1 MRRTSAPRR
10 PLLPAVL
17 LACLAPLAASSQNS
31 APSLT
36 SLSPSTVPPG
46 ATVTV
51 TLNGTGLVPGS
62 NVLLGG
68 QQGYEISNS
77 LCFSSNCPITYLSDT
92 QMTVLIPA
100 SALPNSGTLSVQVQ
114 NPSGLLSNALNLTI
128 SASSSSNNPVPSI
141 ASLSPSTIIAG
152 SAAFT
157 LQVNGGGFVPGAVV
171 EWNGSSLFT
180 VYVTSTQLLASVPA
194 GDIATPG
201 SVSVTAVNPSPGG
214 GASAAATFTVQNGTP
229 QNPANTG
236 APSLIWVLPVNTTAG
251 TPGATLSLYGANYTS
266 ASTVQWNGAP
276 RPTTFVNS
284 NELKVTLSAADLASP
299 GSGILEVTNPTT
311 SVTSV
316 QWTYPVISPGVTTFA
331 AGPQPVALGP
341 VAVAADASLGRIYV
355 VHRGTLGDVGL
366 NAQQWPSDAVTVVDS
381 NSGNVLTTIGIGASV
396 NGLGQGI
403 AVDPANHHIFVT
415 NADDNSVSILDGQTN
430 LTLATTPVD
439 RSPEGIAADSS
450 LGLVYVAASNVTL
463 LDASSGAMLSSIPVG
478 GNALAVS
485 LDPSTHRAYV
495 LVNSVPQSI
504 AVIDGTK
511 LSLISQTPLPP
522 LIYTYSSIAVD
533 PGARAYVT
541 DYNSGIITALDI
553 TGATPSVLSNFPAT
567 APSAMALAVDPSTH
581 FLYAVSASGAAV
593 NVFDQSGAQQAA
605 IRVRHAPAAIALD
618 GAGHHAYVADSQSDS
633 LSVIGTAGLTLTGTI
648 ALGVQNMGL
657 ALDTAGNRLYAANV
671 IAGAV
676 GVLDPSARTFLTSW
690 ISGGLTW
697 ATAVDPSLGQVYAVN
712 ASDGSLSVF
721 NASTGA
727 LKTKIAVGATG
738 AATIAVNEQT
748 HRVYISAGSLAVVDG
763 ASLQLVSTIPVGNTP
778 VGVALDPSTNRI
790 YVANQHSGSISV
802 IDGGSNQ
809 VVATWNQLGNVW
821 RLAIDPQLGK
831 LYASVPPPTIGSFSG
846 LEVIDLATGAITA
859 QVSGGPAADDVAV
872 NPTTHHVFLGDSDDG
887 TVRII
892 DGNTLAVLNTL
903 VTGSAISGLAIDASS
918 GLVYASEPFDASIA
932 VFSDLASGPPPNVN
946 SGGLVNG
953 ASFSGADLTAG
964 GVAAIFGTNLAP
976 SVALASSIPL
986 PTTLAGA
993 SVEINGVPAPLL
1005 FVSPGQIDFQIP
1017 WQFASD
1023 SQVALTVVLNGASS
1037 APQTFPLVQAGPAIF
1052 SVNRQ
1057 GTGQGAVQIAN
1068 TSILAAPA
1076 GSIPG
1081 AATQPAS
1088 RLGYITIY
1096 CTGLGAVSNPPPS
1109 GAIASA
1115 NPLSYTV
1122 ATPTVTIGGVPA
1134 AVTFSGLAPGFVAL
1148 YQVNVQVPQSAPTGS
1163 AVPLAM
1169 SVNGLSSNTVT
1180 IAVQ

>member
-36 SLSPSTVPPG
+36 SISPSTVPPG
-46 ATVTV
+46 ATVTI
-51 TLNGTGLVPGS
+51 TLNGTGLVSGS

-77 LCFSSNCPITYLSDT
+77 LCFSSNCPITYVSDT

-100 SALPNSGTLSVQVQ
+100 SALPNSGTLSVQVE

-128 SASSSSNNPVPSI
+128 SASSGSSNPTPSI
-141 ASLSPSTIIAG
+141 ASLSPPTIVAG
-152 SAAFT
+152 STAFT
-157 LQVNGGGFVPGAVV
+157 LQVNGASFVPGAVV
-171 EWNGSSLFT
+171 EWNGSSLAT
-180 VYVTSTQLLASVPA
+180 VYVKSTQLLASVPA
-194 GDIATPG
+194 GDIATAG
-201 SVSVTAVNPSPGG
+201 SVSVTVVNPSPGG
-214 GASAAATFTVQNGTP
+214 GASAAATFAVQTGTP
-229 QNPANTG
+229 QNPANSG
-236 APSLIWVLPVNTTAG
+236 APSLVWVLPVNIAAG

-266 ASTVQWNGAP
+266 ASTVHWNGAS

-284 NELKVTLSAADLASP
+284 NELNVTLSAADLASP
-299 GSGILEVTNPTT
+299 GAGILEVTSPTT

-316 QWTYPVISPGVTTFA
+316 QWSYPILSPGVATFA

-341 VAVAADASLGRIYV
+341 VAVATDASLGRIYV
-355 VHRGTLGDVGL
+355 VHRGTLGDIGL

-381 NSGNVLTTIGIGASV
+381 NTGNVLTTIGIGSSV

-403 AVDPANHHIFVT
+403 AVDPVNHHIFVP

-439 RSPEGIAADSS
+439 RSPEGVAADSS

-478 GNALAVS
+478 GNSLAVS
-485 LDPSTHRAYV
+485 VDPSTHRAYV
-495 LVNSVPQSI
+495 LVDSVPQSI
-504 AVIDGTK
+504 AVIDGTTR
-511 LSLISQTPLPP
+511 SVISQTPLPP
-522 LIYTYSSIAVD
+522 LIYTYSAIAID
-533 PGARAYVT
+533 PGERAYVC

-567 APSAMALAVDPSTH
+567 TPSAMALAVDPSTH
-581 FLYAVSASGAAV
+581 FLYAVSGSGAAV
-593 NVFDQSGAQQAA
+593 NVYDQTGSQQAA

-618 GAGHHAYVADSQSDS
+618 GAGHAYVADSQSDS
-633 LSVIGTAGLTLTGTI
+633 LSVIGTSGLALTGTI

-657 ALDTAGNRLYAANV
+657 ALDTVGNRLYAANV

-676 GVLDPSARTFLTSW
+676 GVLDPSARTFLSSW
-690 ISGGLTW
+690 TSGGGTW
-697 ATAVDPSLGQVYAVN
+697 STAVDNSLGQVYAVN
-712 ASDGSLSVF
+712 TSDGSLSVF

-738 AATIAVNEQT
+738 ASTIAVNEQN
-748 HRVYISAGSLAVVDG
+748 HHVYISTASIAVVDG
-763 ASLQLVSTIPVGNTP
+763 SSLQLLSTIPVGDTP
-778 VGVALDPSTNRI
+778 VGIAIDPSANRI

-809 VVATWNQLGNVW
+809 VVATWNQMGNVW
-821 RLAIDPQLGK
+821 RLAVDPQLGN
-831 LYASVPPPTIGSFSG
+831 LYATLPPPTIGSFSG
-846 LEVIDLATGAITA
+846 LEVIDIATGTIAAKIP
-859 QVSGGPAADDVAV
+859 GGPAADDVSL
-872 NPTTHHVFLGDSDDG
+872 NPTTHHVFLGDSTDG

-892 DGNTLAVLNTL
+892 DATTNAVLSTL
-903 VTGSAISGLAIDASS
+903 VTGSAVSGLAVDASS

-932 VFSDLASGPPPNVN
+932 VFSDLAGGPPPNVN

-964 GVAAIFGTNLAP
+964 GVAAIFGTNLSP
-976 SVALASSIPL
+976 SVALASSVPL
-986 PTTLAGA
+986 PTTLAGV

-1023 SQVALTVVLNGASS
+1023 PQVTLTVVLNGASS

-1052 SVNRQ
+1052 SVNSQ
-1057 GTGQGAVQIAN
+1057 GSGQGAVQIAN
-1068 TSILAAPA
+1068 TSILAAPT

-1088 RLGYITIY
+1088 RGGYITIY
-1096 CTGLGAVSNPPPS
+1096 CTGLGAVSNPPAS

-1115 NPLSYTV
+1115 NPLSLTL
-1122 ATPTVTIGGVPA
+1122 ATPTVTIGGAQA

-1148 YQVNVQVPQSAPTGS
+1148 YQVNVQVPQAAPTGS

-1169 SVNGLSSNTVT
+1169 SVNGVSSNTVT
-1180 IAVQ
+1180 IAIQ

>member
-1 MRRTSAPRR
+1 MKRTSAPRR

-17 LACLAPLAASSQNS
+17 LACLVPLAAPSQNS

-36 SLSPSTVPPG
+36 SLSPSAVPPG
-46 ATVTV
+46 ASVTV
-51 TLNGTGLVPGS
+51 TLNGTGLVSGS

-100 SALPNSGTLSVQVQ
+100 SALLSSGTLSVQVQ

-128 SASSSSNNPVPSI
+128 SASSSSPNPVPSI
-141 ASLSPSTIIAG
+141 ASLSPSTIVAG

-157 LQVNGGGFVPGAVV
+157 LQVNGAGFVPGAVV
-171 EWNGSSLFT
+171 QWNGSSLST

-194 GDIATPG
+194 ADIAAAG
-201 SVSVTAVNPSPGG
+201 AVSVTAVNPSPGG
-214 GASAAATFTVQNGTP
+214 GASAAAAFTIQNGTP

-266 ASTVQWNGAP
+266 ASTVHWNGAP
-276 RPTTFVNS
+276 RPTTYINS
-284 NELKVTLSAADLASP
+284 NELQVTLSASDLASP
-299 GSGILEVTNPTT
+299 GAGILEVTNPTT

-316 QWTYPVISPGVTTFA
+316 QWTYPIISPGVSTFA
-331 AGPQPVALGP
+331 AGPQPVALAP
-341 VAVAADASLGRIYV
+341 VAVAADASIGRIYV
-355 VHRGTLGDVGL
+355 VHRGILGDVGL
-366 NAQQWPSDAVTVVDS
+366 NAGQWPSDAVTVVDF
-381 NSGNVLTTIGIGASV
+381 NSGNVLTTIGIGSSV

-403 AVDPANHHIFVT
+403 AVDTGNHHIFVT

-439 RSPEGIAADSS
+439 PGPEGIATDPS
-450 LGLVYVAASNVTL
+450 LGLVFVAAANVAL
-463 LDASSGAMLSSIPVG
+463 LDASSGAHLASIPVG

-485 LDPSTHRAYV
+485 VDSSTHRAYV

-504 AVIDGTK
+504 AVIDGTTR
-511 LSLISQTPLPP
+511 SLISQTRLPP
-522 LIYTYSSIAVD
+522 LIYTYSAIAVD
-533 PGARAYVT
+533 PGARAYVC
-541 DYNSGIITALDI
+541 DYNSGIVTPLDI
-553 TGATPSVLSNFPAT
+553 TGARPSVLSNFPAT

-593 NVFDQSGAQQAA
+593 NVFDQTGAQQAA

-618 GAGHHAYVADSQSDS
+618 GAGHAYVADSQSDS
-633 LSVIGTAGLTLTGTI
+633 LSVIGTAGLALTGTI

-657 ALDTAGNRLYAANV
+657 ALDTAANRLYAANV

-676 GVLDPSARTFLTSW
+676 GVLDPSARAFLRSWTS
-690 ISGGLTW
+690 GALTW
-697 ATAVDPSLGQVYAVN
+697 ATAVDSSLDQVYAVN

-721 NASTGA
+721 DTTTGA

-738 AATIAVNEQT
+738 AATIAVNPQT

-763 ASLQLVSTIPVGNTP
+763 ASLQPVPTIPVGDTP

-809 VVATWNQLGNVW
+809 VTATWNQMGNVW
-821 RLAIDPQLGK
+821 HLAIDPQLGN

-846 LEVIDLATGAITA
+846 LEVINLATGVITA
-859 QVSGGPAADDVAV
+859 KVSGGPAADDVAV
-872 NPTTHHVFLGDSDDG
+872 NPATHHVFLGDSDDG

-892 DGNTLAVLNTL
+892 DGQSNAVLNTL
-903 VTGSAISGLAIDASS
+903 VTGSSVSGLTVDPSS
-918 GLVYASEPFDASIA
+918 GLVYASEPYDASIA
-932 VFSDLASGPPPNVN
+932 VFSDPAGGPPPNVN

-964 GVAAIFGTNLAP
+964 GVAAIFGANLAP
-976 SVALASSIPL
+976 SVALASSVPL
-986 PTTLAGA
+986 PTTLAGV
-993 SVEINGVPAPLL
+993 SVEINGLPAPLL

-1023 SQVALTVVLNGASS
+1023 SQVTVTVVLNGASS
-1037 APQTFPLVQAGPAIF
+1037 APQTFPLVPAGPAIF
-1052 SVNRQ
+1052 SVNSQ

-1068 TSILAAPA
+1068 TSILAAPP

-1081 AATQPAS
+1081 ATTQPAS
-1088 RLGYITIY
+1088 RGGYITIY
-1096 CTGLGAVSNPPPS
+1096 CTGLGAVSNPPAS

-1115 NPLSYTV
+1115 NPLSLTL

-1134 AVTFSGLAPGFVAL
+1134 PVTFSGLAPGFVAL
-1148 YQVNVQVPQSAPTGS
+1148 YQVNAQVPQSAPTGD
-1163 AVPLAM
+1163 AVPLAI
-1169 SVNGLSSNTVT
+1169 SVNGVSSNTVT

>member
-51 TLNGTGLVPGS
+51 TLNGTGLVSGS

-77 LCFSSNCPITYLSDT
+77 LCFSSNCPITYVSDS

-100 SALPNSGTLSVQVQ
+100 SALPNSSTLSVQVQ
-114 NPSGLLSNALNLTI
+114 NPSGLLSNALTLTI
-128 SASSSSNNPVPSI
+128 SASSGSSNPVPSV
-141 ASLSPSTIIAG
+141 ASLSPSSIIAG
-152 SAAFT
+152 SAALT
-157 LQVNGGGFVPGAVV
+157 LQVNGASFVPGAVV
-171 EWNGSSLFT
+171 QWNGSSLST
-180 VYVTSTQLLASVPA
+180 VYVKSTQLLASVPA
-194 GDIATPG
+194 GDIAAVG
-201 SVSVTAVNPSPGG
+201 SVSVTVVNPSPGG
-214 GASAAATFTVQNGTP
+214 GASAAASFAVQAGQP
-229 QNPANTG
+229 KNPANTG
-236 APSLIWVLPVNTTAG
+236 APSLVWVLPIDTTAG

-266 ASTVQWNGAP
+266 GSTVQWNNAP

-284 NELKVTLSAADLASP
+284 NELKVALSAAGLASP
-299 GSGILEVTNPTT
+299 GAGILEVTSPTT

-316 QWTYPVISPGVTTFA
+316 QWAYPLLSPGVTTFA

-341 VAVAADASLGRIYV
+341 VAVATDASLGRIYV

-366 NAQQWPSDAVTVVDS
+366 NAQQWPSDAVTVVDA

-403 AVDPANHHIFVT
+403 AVDSANHHIFVT

-439 RSPEGIAADSS
+439 RSPEGIAADPS

-463 LDASSGAMLSSIPVG
+463 LDASSGATLASIPVG

-504 AVIDGTK
+504 AVIDGATR
-511 LSLISQTPLPP
+511 SLISQTPLPP
-522 LIYTYSSIAVD
+522 LIYTYSALAVD
-533 PGARAYVT
+533 PGARAYVC

-553 TGATPSVLSNFPAT
+553 TGGTPSLLSNFPAT

-581 FLYAVSASGAAV
+581 LLYAVSGSGAAV
-593 NVFDQSGAQQAA
+593 NVFDQTGAQQAA
-605 IRVRHAPAAIALD
+605 IRVRHAPSAIALD
-618 GAGHHAYVADSQSDS
+618 GAGHAYVADSQSDS
-633 LSVIGTAGLTLTGTI
+633 LSVIGTSGLALSGTI

-657 ALDTAGNRLYAANV
+657 SLDTAGNRLYAANF

-676 GVLDPSARTFLTSW
+676 GVLDPSARSFLTSW
-690 ISGGLTW
+690 TSGGGTW
-697 ATAVDPSLGQVYAVN
+697 ATALDSSLGQVYAVN
-712 ASDGSLSVF
+712 TADGSLSVF
-721 NASTGA
+721 NSSTGA
-727 LKTKIAVGATG
+727 LKTKIAAGATS
-738 AATIAVNEQT
+738 AATIAVNQQT
-748 HRVYISAGSLAVVDG
+748 HLVYISAASLAVVDG
-763 ASLQLVSTIPVGNTP
+763 SSLQLVSTIPVGNTP
-778 VGVALDPSTNRI
+778 VGVAIDPSANRI

-809 VVATWNQLGNVW
+809 VVATWNQMGNVW

-831 LYASVPPPTIGSFSG
+831 LYATLPPPTIGSFSG
-846 LEVIDLATGAITA
+846 LEVIDTSTGTIAA

-872 NPTTHHVFLGDSDDG
+872 NPTTHHVLLGDSTDG

-892 DGNTLAVLNTL
+892 DPQSNAVLSTL
-903 VTGSAISGLAIDASS
+903 VTGSAVSGLTVDPSS

-932 VFSDLASGPPPNVN
+932 VFSDLATGPPPNVN

-953 ASFSGADLTAG
+953 ASFSGVDLTAG

-976 SVALASSIPL
+976 SIALASNVPL
-986 PTTLAGA
+986 PTTLVGV
-993 SVEINGVPAPLL
+993 SVEINGVSAPLL

-1023 SQVALTVVLNGASS
+1023 AQVTLTVVLNGASS
-1037 APQTFPLVQAGPAIF
+1037 AAQTFPLVQAGPAIF
-1052 SVNRQ
+1052 SVNSQ
-1057 GTGQGAVQIAN
+1057 GAGQGAVQIAN

-1088 RLGYITIY
+1088 RGGYITVY
-1096 CTGLGAVSNPPPS
+1096 CTGLGAVSNPPAS

-1115 NPLSYTV
+1115 NPLSKTAAAPV
-1122 ATPTVTIGGVPA
+1122 VTIGGAQA

-1148 YQVNVQVPQSAPTGS
+1148 YQVNVQVPRAAPTGN
-1163 AVPLAM
+1163 AGPLVM
-1169 SVNGLSSNTVT
+1169 SVNGVSSNTVT
-1180 IAVQ
+1180 IAVE